1 MAALWRPTGVA
12 SRRRAGDDRARSGRR
27 RMSRIGRVRRRSLTI
42 GNGGG
47 TSEEE
52 EQGTVL
58 YTQGPLVPGEKITR
72 CLRGP
77 KAPIGKAPGTL
88 GSP

>member
-1 MAALWRPTGVA
+1 MTTG
-12 SRRRAGDDRARSGRR
+12 R
-27 RMSRIGRVRRRSLTI
+27 GRVGGGCRESGVRRQSSTI

-77 KAPIGKAPGTL
+77 KAPGGDPPGTL
-88 GSP
+88 GTT